1 MKRILLA
8 LAIGAFVLPLAA
20 QPARSA
26 DVSIDFFYDNL
37 SGGNW
42 LELGDYGYCWQPD
55 VTVSDPDWRPY
66 TDGYWAYTDVGWTWI
81 SYEDF
86 GWATYHY
93 GRWIKLADYG
103 WVWVPGSDLD
113 WGPAWVSWRVG
124 DDYIGWAPLPPR
136 APRVVYEGGPI
147 SGHVDIEFDIGP
159 AYYNFVDVRYI
170 GEPVLRSRIIDVH
183 QNVTYINKTVN
194 VTNITYKNNIVH
206 DYGPDIHFVEQH
218 SSRPIQRLH
227 VQRQESA
234 DIRAAV
240 KGGAVTKVQGQ
251 NLVVAAP
258 LQIKKPAKPEAPPK
272 IKARIAQPKLE
283 RGWAE
288 VGNEQAQTELKQ
300 KIQSQDL
307 HKIPQSTGGR
317 PSVPEPMNPP
327 GATKSERGTL
337 GATPSPG
344 RETGRRNLNSSK
356 SNIYKS
362 ALPSPSKPSEES
374 SKLKGEGAN
383 LKSGVP
389 TPSDETT
396 NAKHGGKHRE
406 NVGGS
411 PSVPQPMN
419 PAGATREM
427 NQGKHRVQGTNVPSE
442 QPAGGAHLGRREGGK
457 KGEKG
462 SPTPAP

>member
-1 MKRILLA
+1 MKRILFA
-8 LAIGAFVLPLAA
+8 LAIGALALPLTA

-55 VTVSDPDWRPY
+55 VTVRDPDWRPY
-66 TDGYWAYTDVGWTWI
+66 TDGYWAYTDLGWTWI

-93 GRWIKLADYG
+93 GRWIRLADYG

-136 APRVVYEGGPI
+136 APRVVYEGEPI

-170 GEPVLRSRIIDVH
+170 GEPVLRNRIIDVR

-194 VTNITYKNNIVH
+194 VTNITYQNNIVH
-206 DYGPDIHFVEQH
+206 NYGPDIHFVEQH

-227 VQRQESA
+227 VERQESA

-307 HKIPQSTGGR
+307 HKIPQSTAGAPAGTRTFASPGASGSPNVAASPLEKGKRKGKQGETVGGQSSA
-317 PSVPEPMNPP
+317 PQPMNPP
-327 GATKSERGTL
+327 GAS
-337 GATPSPG
+337 
-344 RETGRRNLNSSK
+344 RE
-356 SNIYKS
+356 I
-362 ALPSPSKPSEES
+362 
-374 SKLKGEGAN
+374 
-383 LKSGVP
+383 
-389 TPSDETT
+389 
-396 NAKHGGKHRE
+396 
-406 NVGGS
+406 
-411 PSVPQPMN
+411 
-419 PAGATREM
+419 
-427 NQGKHRVQGTNVPSE
+427 NQGKHRVQGTNVPSG
-442 QPAGGAHLGRREGGK
+442 QPAGGAHLGRHEGGR
-457 KGEKG
+457 KGGKG